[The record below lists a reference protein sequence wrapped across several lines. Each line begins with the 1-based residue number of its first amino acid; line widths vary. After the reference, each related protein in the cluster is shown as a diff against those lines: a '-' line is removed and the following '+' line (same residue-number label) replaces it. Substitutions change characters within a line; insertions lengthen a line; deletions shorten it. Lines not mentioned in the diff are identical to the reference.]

1 MLAGLIAGHL
11 LPQNGHLPLQLT
23 ASVLCKA
30 QVGLEAGLCASQE
43 GGLPTQPGQLL

>member
-11 LPQNGHLPLQLT
+11 LSQNGHLSLQLT

-30 QVGLEAGLCASQE
+30 QVGLQAGLCAAQE
-43 GGLPTQPGQLL
+43 GGLPT